1 MKVILS
7 TFGPL
12 HLIKSAEYLSK
23 YVDVRVIQ
31 GWIPAWW
38 NSWLLLLLNKI
49 LGYKLSETIKKRTP
63 ICLKGKNIGIGLP
76 EFYSVFSRKFL
87 KNYKLGNIKSAVLY
101 GRLSKKYINGADVFH
116 VRSGSGLGGAIEQ
129 AKKLGMKVIVDHS
142 IAHPAFMRMQLKDEY
157 DKNDIK
163 FTNGD
168 DDPFWMGVLDDC
180 NKSDILLV
188 NSDFVK
194 QTFVQQGYDA
204 QKIKVVYLGVRK
216 DFHGLKTDY
225 DISTRVRLLFTGSFS
240 IRKGGEYLL
249 KAMSILKKK
258 NVCCEL
264 IIVGGCFDLN
274 SQIDTF
280 DNVRRIGMLPQDL
293 LKEYLSTSDIY
304 VFPSLCEGCAQS
316 GMEALAAGL
325 PVIATYESGL
335 PIEDGFNGLI
345 ISSKDEEAIANA
357 IIRLIHDKMLRERIG
372 CNAVECMKKYTW
384 ENYALNVVNIYSQM

>member
-1 MKVILS
+1 
-7 TFGPL
+7 
-12 HLIKSAEYLSK
+12 
-23 YVDVRVIQ
+23 
-31 GWIPAWW
+31 
-38 NSWLLLLLNKI
+38 
-49 LGYKLSETIKKRTP
+49 
-63 ICLKGKNIGIGLP
+63 
-76 EFYSVFSRKFL
+76 
-87 KNYKLGNIKSAVLY
+87 
-101 GRLSKKYINGADVFH
+101 
-116 VRSGSGLGGAIEQ
+116 
-129 AKKLGMKVIVDHS
+129 MKVIVDHS

-180 NKSDILLV
+180 RKSDILLV

-225 DISTRVRLLFTGSFS
+225 AISARVRLLFTGSFS
-240 IRKGGEYLL
+240 IRKGGEYLF

-335 PIEDGFNGLI
+335 PIEDGFNGII
-345 ISSKDEEAIANA
+345 ISSKDEEAIADA

-372 CNAVECMKKYTW
+372 RNAVECMNEYTW